1 MSFIQ
6 HDRAGQL
13 LAKQLVSPKII
24 SYLSKYLLGEKK
36 FKKSSGHMQ
45 LQGLPAVKLAGCSGI
60 SDAPGRNK
68 SGFGRARALKIGLRA
83 GSGFHYKN
91 PGGLGLRKS
100 GHGLKCT
107 ICPTKFERSRAHE
120 VPSKGGVG

>member
-1 MSFIQ
+1 MS
-6 HDRAGQL
+6 AE
-13 LAKQLVSPKII
+13 LV
-24 SYLSKYLLGEKK
+24 
-36 FKKSSGHMQ
+36 KSSKVAEKRVKNFQ
-45 LQGLPAVKLAGCSGI
+45 LTTF

-100 GHGLKCT
+100 GRGLKCT
-107 ICPTKFERSRAHE
+107 ICPTKFEWSRALE

>member
-1 MSFIQ
+1 MSVPSACNVNEF
-6 HDRAGQL
+6 
-13 LAKQLVSPKII
+13 
-24 SYLSKYLLGEKK
+24 
-36 FKKSSGHMQ
+36 
-45 LQGLPAVKLAGCSGI
+45 

-100 GHGLKCT
+100 GRGLKCT
-107 ICPTKFERSRAHE
+107 ICPTKFDESRDWSRAHE
-120 VPSKGGVG
+120 VPSKGGIG

>member
-1 MSFIQ
+1 MTRQGSHIGDFFIQ
-6 HDRAGQL
+6 YLFDMT
-13 LAKQLVSPKII
+13 SI
-24 SYLSKYLLGEKK
+24 S
-36 FKKSSGHMQ
+36 
-45 LQGLPAVKLAGCSGI
+45 AVLT

-100 GHGLKCT
+100 GRGLKCT